1 MVLIILVLTS
11 SSDLYSWGSNK
22 YGQLGLGNNNNQS
35 SPQKIKFFN
44 SISPKSLS
52 FCSFNYHQ
60 RKILKEKRRKIVNIL
75 LLGRKYCEFC
85 PFYQDLFPLDLFKF
99 ILKLSFLTK

>member
-1 MVLIILVLTS
+1 MEKLERIFFSPIENLNFQEEIIGISCGFNHSLVLTS
-11 SSDLYSWGSNK
+11 SSDLYSWGYNYS
-22 YGQLGLGNNNNQS
+22 GQLGLGNNNNQS
-35 SPQKIKFFN
+35 SPQKIKIFN

-75 LLGRKYCEFC
+75 LLGRK
-85 PFYQDLFPLDLFKF
+85 
-99 ILKLSFLTK
+99 